1 MLVFKKSQKVD
12 FDYDLFLIID
22 NKYNIFWEFCQLLD
36 KWLLTQNGIF
46 CIENR
51 QTTELPSAAETQDKL
66 KKTILQVVD
75 DNLSFEGILR
85 EVGHWQFSAF
95 D

>member
-1 MLVFKKSQKVD
+1 MI
-12 FDYDLFLIID
+12 YFLIID

-36 KWLLTQNGIF
+36 KWLLPQNGIF

-51 QTTELPSAAETQDKL
+51 QATELPSAAETQDKL

-85 EVGHWQFSAF
+85 EVGHWQFSVF